1 MLDLHITLVIQLVN
15 FLIALFFLNILI
27 IRPIREIIKKRN
39 GMMDNLASEADQFHA
54 EAMARLKA
62 YEDELAEA
70 RKQAGLNR
78 EEGKNSGLEEL
89 RSIVGNAQQSARQ
102 LLEENRAALA
112 GQAEAAL
119 SELRDGIDGF
129 STKLGEK
136 ILGGK

>member
-1 MLDLHITLVIQLVN
+1 MLDLNITLVIQLVN